1 MADELVNLESK
12 PVAKQLIAGWRRQW
26 SPGGRHIVFERSD
39 TVGVDLYIISPPI
52 HGSWL
57 DNLTLTRLTHHEA
70 GDWSPSWAPDGN
82 NIAFVSGRDGH
93 GEIYTMRR
101 DGSAQLRLTINE
113 TDDYAPSWSPDGDK
127 IAFLSAIQGYS
138 DIFIMDDDGGN
149 QTRLT
154 NTDNIME
161 SEFIWVDRQ
170 ESHIPCCR

>member
-1 MADELVNLESK
+1 
-12 PVAKQLIAGWRRQW
+12 
-26 SPGGRHIVFERSD
+26 
-39 TVGVDLYIISPPI
+39 
-52 HGSWL
+52 
-57 DNLTLTRLTHHEA
+57 
-70 GDWSPSWAPDGN
+70 
-82 NIAFVSGRDGH
+82 
-93 GEIYTMRR
+93 MRR

-170 ESHIPCCR
+170 ESHIP